1 MLNDVCLYLRNF
13 FVEKIYKG
21 SFTIKNGVLAPLDFL
36 ADGQFYR
43 LVGSKF
49 NDGVYKAGDG
59 TLTDE
64 VFDGAVWAMAV
75 PPSVIALSAQ
85 IDDYEAKTQAALASP
100 YISESYPNGY
110 SYTKGTKSESGG
122 FISAFDVYASKLA
135 PYRKIMLDVSD
146 VEVVNL

>member
-36 ADGQFYR
+36 AEGQFYR

-64 VFDGAVWAMAV
+64 VLTVLCGRWLCLLRSS
-75 PPSVIALSAQ
+75 PSRH
-85 IDDYEAKTQAALASP
+85 K
-100 YISESYPNGY
+100 
-110 SYTKGTKSESGG
+110 
-122 FISAFDVYASKLA
+122 
-135 PYRKIMLDVSD
+135 
-146 VEVVNL
+146 